1 MKYKTDE
8 LVDQLIVHFSMDG
21 ELIHKDSGEARTQ
34 EEIVENKK
42 TQINEA
48 IRNQE
53 AEDPG
58 APKDI
63 EAIKQTMRNKFN
75 YNARE
80 A

>member
-1 MKYKTDE
+1 MKE
-8 LVDQLIVHFSMDG
+8 ALI
-21 ELIHKDSGEARTQ
+21 K
-34 EEIVENKK
+34 
-42 TQINEA
+42 EA

-53 AEDPG
+53 LEDPG

-75 YNARE
+75 YNTRE